1 MKSYLRFLSR
11 NKLYTA
17 IEVVGLSLALAFVII
32 LSSYILDDMSVN
44 KSLKNTDDIYICHF
58 PNTIYT
64 EHAVLDLFEK
74 IPDIEEYCTYTSSYS
89 GIKRM
94 FTGVTSATYGQT
106 QTNVSFMGVGNNYF
120 EMFTFPLISG
130 DPKNPFP
137 QKNSVIISEEMSRMF
152 FPDGDAVGKSIH
164 LFEENALKA
173 YNPSCK
179 DLDIDLT
186 VAGIFKPFAAT
197 VFNEPDII
205 ISYDYYNELLD
216 ELHGNMLSLFDL
228 GFVRIKKGSDIEAV
242 KEQLT
247 QEYHNVANSIY
258 GPDYK
263 PENVLLT
270 PFDDIKLKTEEEL
283 EFVTAFFS
291 HLRNGKLFGIYLIMC
306 IFVTIVAL
314 LGYVVLTIAFSRFR
328 IKEIATRQ
336 LLGTSRRGI
345 IVRCFC
351 EALTL
356 LLVSLA
362 FAVVLVLAFKEPVGE
377 ILGKAINP
385 LSQLNEYLVLLG
397 IIILMVSIASSVP
410 SIILSSYSPVNIIKG
425 EARYK
430 DKTLYG
436 KIFVAIAGFL
446 SIAALSICLAITS
459 QTRHLIN
466 QDLGY
471 EVDDVVFVRFY
482 KNGQHLYLDEL
493 RSLPF
498 VTKIGR
504 LTVLPTTGAIQEIV
518 NKAGDTEELLYVE
531 GDREY
536 FDVLGIDFLEEYSS
550 PVGEDNIYL
559 CRSTKESLA
568 GFLND
573 NSLSTPFGDIPVR
586 GVINDL
592 KIGKL
597 KSGSGRLTGIN
608 VVADFSTV
616 LSVGDEL
623 CLKVDGNI
631 QDGVKK
637 IREFYS
643 SKSYDDSVVYVDSLK
658 SVQEYEIK
666 EERNILKLITAFS
679 ICSLLMTIMTII
691 GLSSYLSK
699 TREKDNA
706 VRSIFGCSKRELV
719 SQLVIEFVLP
729 IVISALAAIPV
740 AYMFVDSWLSNYV
753 IRIANSPM
761 IYLAALAAVMVIV
774 IIVIAF
780 QASRMM
786 STNPSEALKKE

>member
-64 EHAVLDLFEK
+64 DHVVLDLFEK
-74 IPDIEEYCTYTSSYS
+74 IPDIEESCTYTSSYS

-94 FTGVTSATYGQT
+94 FTGVTSATYEQT

-137 QKNSVIISEEMSRMF
+137 QKNSVIISEEMSKLF

-173 YNPSCK
+173 FYPSSK

-216 ELHGNMLSLFDL
+216 ELHGNMLTLFDL
-228 GFVRIKKGSDIEAV
+228 GFVRIKKGADVESV

-247 QEYHNVANSIY
+247 QEYHNVANSVY

-263 PENVLLT
+263 PQNVLLT

-283 EFVTAFFS
+283 EFVTAFFG

-362 FAVVLVLAFKEPVGE
+362 FAVILVLAFKEPVGE

-410 SIILSSYSPVNIIKG
+410 SMIIIIQPCQHHQ
-425 EARYK
+425 R
-430 DKTLYG
+430 
-436 KIFVAIAGFL
+436 
-446 SIAALSICLAITS
+446 
-459 QTRHLIN
+459 R
-466 QDLGY
+466 
-471 EVDDVVFVRFY
+471 
-482 KNGQHLYLDEL
+482 GQ
-493 RSLPF
+493 
-498 VTKIGR
+498 I
-504 LTVLPTTGAIQEIV
+504 
-518 NKAGDTEELLYVE
+518 
-531 GDREY
+531 
-536 FDVLGIDFLEEYSS
+536 
-550 PVGEDNIYL
+550 
-559 CRSTKESLA
+559 
-568 GFLND
+568 
-573 NSLSTPFGDIPVR
+573 
-586 GVINDL
+586 
-592 KIGKL
+592 
-597 KSGSGRLTGIN
+597 
-608 VVADFSTV
+608 
-616 LSVGDEL
+616 
-623 CLKVDGNI
+623 
-631 QDGVKK
+631 
-637 IREFYS
+637 
-643 SKSYDDSVVYVDSLK
+643 
-658 SVQEYEIK
+658 
-666 EERNILKLITAFS
+666 
-679 ICSLLMTIMTII
+679 
-691 GLSSYLSK
+691 
-699 TREKDNA
+699 
-706 VRSIFGCSKRELV
+706 
-719 SQLVIEFVLP
+719 
-729 IVISALAAIPV
+729 
-740 AYMFVDSWLSNYV
+740 
-753 IRIANSPM
+753 
-761 IYLAALAAVMVIV
+761 
-774 IIVIAF
+774 
-780 QASRMM
+780 
-786 STNPSEALKKE
+786 